1 MDDIT
6 IARAIHVAAV
16 VHWIGGVV
24 FVTTVI
30 LPAISAMAEPKR
42 RLEMFDAIERRF
54 SGQVRVSVPLAG
66 LSGAYMAE
74 RLDIWSRFV
83 APEGWWLMAMAVV
96 WLLFMVILFV
106 IEPLLHERFH
116 RTAMGD
122 PEGTFRLVQRAHWV
136 LGGAGIAVAVAAV
149 AGAHGLLG

>member
-1 MDDIT
+1 MDDVT
-6 IARAIHVAAV
+6 IARAIHVVAV
-16 VHWIGGVV
+16 MHWIGGVV

-30 LPAISAMAEPKR
+30 LPAISAMAEPER

-54 SGQVRVSVPLAG
+54 SGQVKVSVPLAG

-74 RLDIWSRFV
+74 RLDVWSRFI
-83 APEGWWLMAMAVV
+83 APEGWWLIAMAVV

-116 RTAMGD
+116 RAATGD
-122 PEGTFRLVQRAHWV
+122 PEGTFRSIQRAHWA
-136 LGGAGIAVAVAAV
+136 LGSAGIVVAAAAV
-149 AGAHGLLG
+149 AGAHGFLG